1 MTQTPN
7 PFAEDALAGE
17 LIGGEFPLTRTDFR
31 HIARMLHADVGIT
44 LTEAK
49 APLVYSRLV
58 KRLRTLGLRSFKD
71 YCNMV
76 GQRSGADER
85 RHMAAALTTNVTRFF
100 RETHHFDHFKTHQ
113 LPALVDRAR
122 RGGRVRLWSAGCSS
136 GEEPYS
142 LALTILE
149 ALPNAARLDVKIL
162 ATDIDEAMLDR
173 AREGLYTDAAV
184 APIDRSLRRHWFGR
198 ARGPSGERFWSVGEE
213 LRALVAFKELNL
225 IGAWPMRGPFQTIF
239 CRNVA
244 IYFEDDIQT
253 RVWRQIAPMLSP
265 EGLLYI
271 GHSERIVDVEE
282 FHPIGMTIYSR
293 AGGEAG

>member
-1 MTQTPN
+1 
-7 PFAEDALAGE
+7 
-17 LIGGEFPLTRTDFR
+17 
-31 HIARMLHADVGIT
+31 MLHDDVGIT
-44 LTEAK
+44 LSEAK

-100 RETHHFDHFKTHQ
+100 REAHHFEHFKTHQ

-142 LALTILE
+142 LALTIL
-149 ALPNAARLDVKIL
+149 AAMPDAANMDVKIL
-162 ATDIDEAMLDR
+162 ATDIDDAMLER
-173 AREGLYTDAAV
+173 AREGLYTDAAI
-184 APIDRSLRRHWFGR
+184 APIDRGLRMRWFGR
-198 ARGPSGERFWSVGEE
+198 ARDQHGGRFWSVGDE
-213 LRALVAFKELNL
+213 LRSLVAFKELNL
-225 IGAWPMRGPFQTIF
+225 IGPWPMRGPFQTIF

-244 IYFEDDIQT
+244 IYFEDDVQA
-253 RVWRQIAPMLSP
+253 RVWRQIAPMLADD
-265 EGLLYI
+265 GLLYI
-271 GHSERIVDVEE
+271 GHSERIVGASD
-282 FHPIGMTIYSR
+282 FDPIGMTIYRRSPPG
-293 AGGEAG
+293 AA

>member
-1 MTQTPN
+1 
-7 PFAEDALAGE
+7 
-17 LIGGEFPLTRTDFR
+17 
-31 HIARMLHADVGIT
+31 MLHADVGIT
-44 LTEAK
+44 LSEAK

-100 RETHHFDHFKTHQ
+100 REAHHFDHFRTHQ
-113 LPALVDRAR
+113 LPVLVEQAR
-122 RGGRVRLWSAGCSS
+122 RGRRVRLWSAGCSS

-142 LALTILE
+142 LALTVLA
-149 ALPNAARLDVKIL
+149 ALPEAARLDVKIL
-162 ATDIDEAMLDR
+162 ATDIDEAVLER

-184 APIDRSLRRHWFGR
+184 APIERTLRQRWFGR
-198 ARGPSGERFWSVGEE
+198 GRDQKGGRFWRVGEE
-213 LRALVAFKELNL
+213 LQALVAFKELNL

-253 RVWRQIAPMLSP
+253 RVWRQMSPLLSP

-271 GHSERIVDVEE
+271 GHSERIVGVDD
-282 FHPIGMTIYSR
+282 FQSIGMTIYRRSP
-293 AGGEAG
+293 AESD